1 MFFDPMADFR
11 YREKH
16 MEDMFN
22 DLEKDFYKEEK
33 NLDKNF
39 WDNRSESLDELT

>member
-1 MFFDPMADFR
+1 MADFKH
-11 YREKH
+11 REKH

-22 DLEKDFYKEEK
+22 DLEKDFYDEGKEI
-33 NLDKNF
+33 